1 MKVLI
6 LGITGFAGTTTYK
19 MLREMGSI
27 NINGTY
33 RHSTSNT
40 SRIALYEKAS
50 LYECDI
56 NNVLSI
62 ESVLEEVRPD
72 IIFYFCAYV
81 SVYSSIKNPSSTY
94 QTNVL
99 GAINLLESVKKISP
113 DSKVLIPGSAE
124 QYGFVTE
131 KKMPIKESYSLNPQ
145 NPYAM
150 TKKNQEEIGLFYF
163 RQFGLNLYFTRT
175 FHCTGPYQSAGF
187 VCSDIARQV
196 VALEEGKASSIKI
209 GNLEAKRDF
218 LDMRDITDAYWKI
231 LIKGKPGEIYNVC
244 RGESLK
250 IQSILDKLIDFSGKD
265 IAIEVDPA
273 KLRKSDVPD
282 FIGDNQKLIEI
293 GWTPKYK
300 MDQTLLDLLNSLR
313 QNG

>member
-81 SVYSSIKNPSSTY
+81 SVFSSIKNPSSTY

-113 DSKVLIPGSAE
+113 DSKVLMPGSAE

-131 KKMPIKESYSLNPQ
+131 KNMPIKESYSLNPQ

-250 IQSILDKLIDFSGKD
+250 IQSILDKLINFSGKD

>member
-81 SVYSSIKNPSSTY
+81 SVFSSIKNPSSTY

-113 DSKVLIPGSAE
+113 DSKVLMPGSAE

-131 KKMPIKESYSLNPQ
+131 KNMPIKESNSLNPQ

>member
-27 NINGTY
+27 DINGTY

-81 SVYSSIKNPSSTY
+81 SVFSSIKNPSSTY

-196 VALEEGKASSIKI
+196 VAIEEGKASLIKI

-265 IAIEVDPA
+265 IAIQVDPA

>member
-81 SVYSSIKNPSSTY
+81 SVFSSIKNPSSTY

-113 DSKVLIPGSAE
+113 DSKVLMPGSAE

-131 KKMPIKESYSLNPQ
+131 KNMPIKESYSLNPQ

-265 IAIEVDPA
+265 IAIEVDPT

-282 FIGDNQKLIEI
+282 FIGDNQKLTEI

>member
-81 SVYSSIKNPSSTY
+81 SVFSSIKNPSSTY

-113 DSKVLIPGSAE
+113 DSKVLMPGSAE

-131 KKMPIKESYSLNPQ
+131 KNMPIKESYSLNPQ

>member
-27 NINGTY
+27 DINGTY

-81 SVYSSIKNPSSTY
+81 SVFSSIKNPSSTY

-113 DSKVLIPGSAE
+113 DSKVLMPGSAE

-196 VALEEGKASSIKI
+196 VGIEEGKASLIKI

-265 IAIEVDPA
+265 IAIEVDPT

-282 FIGDNQKLIEI
+282 FIGDNQKLTEI

>member
-81 SVYSSIKNPSSTY
+81 SVFSSIKNPSSTY

-113 DSKVLIPGSAE
+113 DSKVLMPGSAE

-131 KKMPIKESYSLNPQ
+131 KNMPIKESYSLNPQ

-265 IAIEVDPA
+265 IAIQVDPA

>member
-27 NINGTY
+27 DINGTY

-81 SVYSSIKNPSSTY
+81 SVFSSIKNPSSTY

-113 DSKVLIPGSAE
+113 DSKVLMPGSAE

-131 KKMPIKESYSLNPQ
+131 KNMPIKESYSLNPQ

-265 IAIEVDPA
+265 IAIEVDPT

-282 FIGDNQKLIEI
+282 FIGDNQKLTEI